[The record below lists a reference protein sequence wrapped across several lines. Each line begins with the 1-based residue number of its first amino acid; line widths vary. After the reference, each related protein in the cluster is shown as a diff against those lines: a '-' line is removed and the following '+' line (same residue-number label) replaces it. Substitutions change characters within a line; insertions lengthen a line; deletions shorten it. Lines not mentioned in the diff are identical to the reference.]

1 MVHRR
6 VENGK
11 GKENIWI
18 KTKYL
23 ECQEEKIGEGKSG
36 KIFSRKKYLEEK
48 NHMTK
53 LSNLITLLKRLRKLI
68 EKDC

>member
-23 ECQEEKIGEGKSG
+23 ECQEEKIGEGKIG
-36 KIFSRKKYLEEK
+36 EIFSRKKYLEEK
-48 NHMTK
+48 KSYDQAFKFDNT
-53 LSNLITLLKRLRKLI
+53 S
-68 EKDC
+68 

>member
-36 KIFSRKKYLEEK
+36 KFFSRKKYLEQK
-48 NHMTK
+48 KSYDQAFKFDNT
-53 LSNLITLLKRLRKLI
+53 S
-68 EKDC
+68 

>member
-36 KIFSRKKYLEEK
+36 KNFSRKKYLEEK
-48 NHMTK
+48 KSYDQAFKFDNT
-53 LSNLITLLKRLRKLI
+53 S
-68 EKDC
+68 

>member
-23 ECQEEKIGEGKSG
+23 ECQEEKNGEGKSG
-36 KIFSRKKYLEEK
+36 KNFSRKKYLEEK
-48 NHMTK
+48 KSYDQAFKFDNT
-53 LSNLITLLKRLRKLI
+53 S
-68 EKDC
+68 